1 MMSLHLAA
9 SAALFLLA
17 DATPPN
23 PNSIVEGAI
32 QETLC
37 KKRPGCHIELTQ
49 EAGTGEGGERLEVI
63 ELAIDNPPNMDYP
76 CRPHRQE
83 IFFLSTIEPQR
94 DGDKV
99 RHGTYVSDI
108 QNLMA
113 LCNDGY
119 GASGIGEDVIEV
131 SDNRLIHH
139 QYGGSA
145 WRWDTTTNVQLSPLK
160 VTSRSTCSFHN
171 LSPGFDATEW
181 NLKAFILKGHRKRF
195 ACGPDGFAD
204 TDEDAELGCTLDV
217 AHTTFDAIPQIDISL
232 PEKDAASVIVGDCG
246 ARADA
251 SGKVGYITHGK
262 PGEAKDATLSA
273 LFTDATTL
281 VVTVVDDIFYD
292 SGGSWVTSDHLEF
305 WTGPS
310 GDNNCEDPS
319 LKPTQWA
326 VMPMDGTLIK
336 AHGPDAKSPPQVKA
350 HLNVTE
356 PKTPTPMTFVIRFAE
371 KPQRLTVVY
380 SDSDDGR
387 TQERL
392 IATSAVAFGK
402 NDSLGESTVVPK
414 EAAQCELKDGVI
426 SRTTWGD
433 VSLLPSTADSE

>member
-1 MMSLHLAA
+1 MTGLHIAA
-9 SAALFLLA
+9 SAALLFMA
-17 DATPPN
+17 EAAASNAVVDQATKE
-23 PNSIVEGAI
+23 S
-32 QETLC
+32 LC
-37 KKRPGCHIELTQ
+37 KDRPGCRIERTY
-49 EAGTGEGGERLEVI
+49 EAGTGESDERLEVI
-63 ELAIDNPPNMDYP
+63 ELAIDNPPNMDFP

-83 IFFLSTIEPQR
+83 IYLSSVTGKDR
-94 DGDKV
+94 
-99 RHGTYVSDI
+99 TYVTDL
-108 QNLMA
+108 QPLMA

-119 GASGIGEDVIEV
+119 GASGVGEDVFEV
-131 SDNRLIHH
+131 SDNQLVHA

-145 WRWDTTTNVQLSPLK
+145 WRWDTTTKVQLSPLK
-160 VTSRSTCSFHN
+160 VTNRSTCSFHN

-181 NLKAFILKGHRKRF
+181 NLKDFILRGHRKRF

-217 AHTTFDAIPQIDISL
+217 AHTTFDAIPIVEIAL
-232 PEKDAASVIVGDCG
+232 PEKDAASVVVGDCG

-251 SGKVGYITHGK
+251 SGKAGYITHGK

-273 LFTDATTL
+273 IFTDETTL
-281 VVTVVDDIFYD
+281 VVTVVDDIFYE
-292 SGGSWVTSDHLEF
+292 SGGSWVTSDHLEL

-310 GDNNCEDPS
+310 GDNNCEDA
-319 LKPTQWA
+319 LAQPTQWA
-326 VMPMDGTLIK
+326 VMPMDGMLIK
-336 AHGPDAKSPPQVKA
+336 AHGPDAKSPPRVEA
-350 HLNVTE
+350 HLNVVE
-356 PKTPTPMTFVIRFAE
+356 PKAPTPMTFVIRFAE

-402 NDSLGESTVVPK
+402 NETLGESTIVPK
-414 EAAQCELKDGVI
+414 EAAQCQLKDGVI

-433 VSLLPSTADSE
+433 VSLLPSTADDE